1 MRQGSDQVWGLWKL
15 HLPGLDYL
23 PGYHLP
29 VPLDFRL
36 AALVGEDLYPVVVVL
51 GVLVPAVFA
60 VDQVEEYL
68 PVADH
73 HRVPDDFAAA
83 CPVGLPELFPA
94 VADQMDDFPLSVFA
108 VVAAAVAFCG
118 DHFSRDFA
126 N

>member
-1 MRQGSDQVWGLWKL
+1 MLRDLVRVWDLSVH
-15 HLPGLDYL
+15 HLPDLHFL
-23 PGYHLP
+23 PGCRRL
-29 VPLDFRL
+29 VPWDFRP
-36 AALVGEDLYPVVVVL
+36 AVFVGVNLFPVVVVL
-51 GVLVPAVFA
+51 RVLVPAVFA